1 MSRWESNA
9 IAEYMKIVTIG
20 IYTNLYGRPLT
31 GKELEYIDISHEI
44 SPHYTLAD
52 AMWLKDL
59 IGKNDGN

>member
-9 IAEYMKIVTIG
+9 IAESMKIVTIG

-31 GKELEYIDISHEI
+31 GKELEHIDISHEI

-59 IGKNDGN
+59 IRKNDGN